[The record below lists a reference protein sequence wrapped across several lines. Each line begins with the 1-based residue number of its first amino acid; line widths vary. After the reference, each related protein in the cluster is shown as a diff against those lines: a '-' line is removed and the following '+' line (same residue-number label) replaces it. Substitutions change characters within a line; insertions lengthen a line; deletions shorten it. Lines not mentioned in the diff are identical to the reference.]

1 MMSHDLN
8 PSQSLDISYM
18 APLRPGFKYPVAD
31 ELYSS
36 GRWKD
41 LTSLTLNNLWCT
53 REGLNH
59 LTAFLSEHGNLETL
73 NFNPTGAKTADLVL
87 PQNTLPYLKELN
99 ADRDFVK
106 AILSCDPEASRPLRT
121 LKGIDLKGSESD
133 PAFFENLERIGG
145 KITRVDLAGWGEMKD
160 LRNFLQY
167 VPNLTWLDVRHDG
180 LGHIPNRATK
190 AYGVVSIISQFV
202 RLRHWYAKMTI
213 RRSGRK

>member
-1 MMSHDLN
+1 MSHN
-8 PSQSLDISYM
+8 PNMLQSLDISYI
-18 APLRPGFKYPVAD
+18 APPRSDLKYPVAD
-31 ELYSS
+31 DLYSS

-73 NFNPTGAKTADLVL
+73 NFNPTGASTAALVL
-87 PQNTLPYLKELN
+87 PRNTLPHLKELN
-99 ADRDFVK
+99 ADRDFVN
-106 AILSCDPEASRPLRT
+106 AILSCDPEASRPLQT

-133 PAFFENLERIGG
+133 QAFFENLARIGG

-167 VPNLTWLDVRHDG
+167 VPNLNWLDVGHDG
-180 LGHIPNRATK
+180 LGHIPNKAIK
-190 AYGVVSIISQFV
+190 AYGVVSIISQ
-202 RLRHWYAKMTI
+202 LRSRRRYTKMTI
-213 RRSGRK
+213 RRSG